1 MNEKT
6 NKENLEEKL
15 HSVYQSKI
23 LLSHLVNMN
32 SCISSAKE
40 NTKEAIKENEKI
52 STLYQ
57 LWLND
62 TKEKIKSCIMSN
74 KKKIKINS
82 FQVKRTHSKKD
93 KKNKE
98 KSDELIIPDP
108 VIFKNI
114 QQNNFKEIFF
124 SLIENKNKK
133 RQKRKA
139 LSFERDS
146 FSIDGINTELKKL
159 KLDKEQ
165 VSHENKMEI
174 IPEQPS
180 REEIGDQNISLQK
193 DQPVQPTDKEI
204 SDINQGIS
212 KTLKTPVQS
221 NPNDINKKED
231 AFTFAKTN
239 PFIYIPPSKNTTNII
254 YNMSNYPS
262 SQLLLSKDDSK
273 KNESDT
279 QYEYHIT
286 DNSDSDYEEDDSVVE
301 QKKSRI
307 QKWALDKEYIKTT
320 IINQNKNKDYIKIF
334 GKCKIDHLNLN
345 MIFFTTDEK
354 YMIRNST
361 ADWRLDSTVSPI
373 TVVDKKVNFT
383 GNNNESNKIFP
394 NTNRQLNF
402 DK

>member
-114 QQNNFKEIFF
+114 QQNNFKEFFF

-133 RQKRKA
+133 RQ
-139 LSFERDS
+139 
-146 FSIDGINTELKKL
+146 
-159 KLDKEQ
+159 
-165 VSHENKMEI
+165 
-174 IPEQPS
+174 
-180 REEIGDQNISLQK
+180 
-193 DQPVQPTDKEI
+193 
-204 SDINQGIS
+204 
-212 KTLKTPVQS
+212 
-221 NPNDINKKED
+221 
-231 AFTFAKTN
+231 
-239 PFIYIPPSKNTTNII
+239 
-254 YNMSNYPS
+254 
-262 SQLLLSKDDSK
+262 
-273 KNESDT
+273 
-279 QYEYHIT
+279 
-286 DNSDSDYEEDDSVVE
+286 
-301 QKKSRI
+301 
-307 QKWALDKEYIKTT
+307 
-320 IINQNKNKDYIKIF
+320 
-334 GKCKIDHLNLN
+334 
-345 MIFFTTDEK
+345 
-354 YMIRNST
+354 
-361 ADWRLDSTVSPI
+361 
-373 TVVDKKVNFT
+373 
-383 GNNNESNKIFP
+383 
-394 NTNRQLNF
+394 
-402 DK
+402 